1 MQVIDYLR
9 TGPLRGAC
17 LEQPPAFVPRPIA
30 ADCSTGSYRWI
41 PPLMLAL
48 LLTACAH
55 YPANAPLTKYDRNDG
70 YRLENLQDVDNSG
83 SLLVV
88 LTFSGGGTRA
98 AAMAYGVLEELA
110 QADIQWEG
118 RRTSLLTEVDIIS
131 AVSGGS
137 YTAAYYALYRNRLFT
152 DFEDDFLKR
161 NVQGEIMRA
170 ILAPKNLIRTL
181 DPRFGRINVVAEYLD
196 QALFHGATYGD
207 LLHKGRPF
215 VLINASDL
223 SLGSRFEFSQDQ
235 FDLLCADL
243 SPFLLAH
250 AVAASSAVPVVLSPL
265 TLRNHAG
272 QCGFQE
278 PDWVE
283 PALGDRPAS
292 ARRYFK
298 ARELRSY
305 LDAVER
311 PFIHLLD
318 GGLSDNTG
326 VRALLDR
333 VLLQDDP
340 VHLAQSLG
348 APALRKVVLI
358 MVSAETQPDL
368 SIGRVESVPT
378 AMQVIRNVKDIP
390 INAHS
395 FETVELF
402 KTHFEDWPRRQV
414 HATSGGDAVDF
425 YLIEVT
431 LEAIADEIER
441 SYFMG
446 IPTSF
451 HLPSEQVDELREM
464 AGRLLQNAPDYRR
477 LMGDLEATAADSHLK
492 PQPPAIH

>member
-1 MQVIDYLR
+1 
-9 TGPLRGAC
+9 
-17 LEQPPAFVPRPIA
+17 
-30 ADCSTGSYRWI
+30 
-41 PPLMLAL
+41 MLAL

-55 YPANAPLTKYDRNDG
+55 YPANAPLTEYDRDNG

-98 AAMAYGVLEELA
+98 AAMAYGVLEKLA
-110 QADIQWEG
+110 QADIVWEG
-118 RRTSLLTEVDIIS
+118 RSTSLLTEVDIIS

-137 YTAAYYALYRNRLFT
+137 YTAAYYALYRDRLFS
-152 DFEDDFLKR
+152 DFEGDFLKR
-161 NVQGEIMRA
+161 NVQGEITRA

-181 DPRFGRINVVAEYLD
+181 NPRFGRINVVAEYLD
-196 QALFHGATYGD
+196 QALFQGATYGD
-207 LLHKGRPF
+207 LMHKGRPF
-215 VLINASDL
+215 VLINASDM
-223 SLGSRFEFSQDQ
+223 SLGARFEFSQDQ

-250 AVAASSAVPVVLSPL
+250 AVAASSAVPIVLSPL

-272 QCGFQE
+272 RCGFQE

-283 PALGDRPAS
+283 SALSDRPAS

-305 LDAVER
+305 LNAVER

-340 VHLAQSLG
+340 GRLAQALG
-348 APALRKVVLI
+348 ASALRKVVLI

-368 SIGRVESVPT
+368 SIDRVESVPT

-402 KTHFEDWPRRQV
+402 KTHFEHWPRRQV
-414 HATSGGDAVDF
+414 HETSGGDAVDF

-431 LEAIADEIER
+431 LEAIADEDER
-441 SYFMG
+441 RHFMG

-451 HLPSEQVDELREM
+451 YLPAEQVDELREM

-477 LMGDLEATAADSHLK
+477 LMGDLDATTDELHLK
-492 PQPPAIH
+492 RQPPAMH